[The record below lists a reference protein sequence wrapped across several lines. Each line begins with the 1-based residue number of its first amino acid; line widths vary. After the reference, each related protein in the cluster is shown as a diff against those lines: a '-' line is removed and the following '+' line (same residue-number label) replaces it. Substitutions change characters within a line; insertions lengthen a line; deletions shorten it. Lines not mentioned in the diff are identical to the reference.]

1 VLFLPGRLLLG
12 FIALATLALPFVRLS
27 RLPIR
32 RLVRSGRRFLRL
44 CCWLEKS
51 VVPFILAEVLRQ
63 FGVFAEGPCGS
74 HGTLEDHAMVAAM
87 TSGSWLV
94 ARGVKKDPAAPRR
107 DNRG

>member
-63 FGVFAEGPCGS
+63 FGVFAEVTVGS
-74 HGTLEDHAMVAAM
+74 HGTSEDYAGLRHGRGDDVRI
-87 TSGSWLV
+87 V
-94 ARGVKKDPAAPRR
+94 ARRPRRQERPSSPAA
-107 DNRG
+107 